1 MATSDIWYNL
11 GCTAV
16 VAGTRTG
23 GWPTP
28 ARRGPRLRMEA
39 VRLFKK
45 KGRQMADAAREVT
58 PGMEPKHR
66 SAGIAGYNNPYD
78 PKETVPGN
86 RFNFVRPD
94 GKPPLK
100 KGEEGR
106 RRGFFA

>member
-1 MATSDIWYNL
+1 
-11 GCTAV
+11 
-16 VAGTRTG
+16 
-23 GWPTP
+23 
-28 ARRGPRLRMEA
+28 MEA
-39 VRLFKK
+39 VGLFKK

-66 SAGIAGYNNPYD
+66 SGAGIAGYSNPYD
-78 PKETVPGN
+78 PKETVPRN

-100 KGEEGR
+100 KGEERR